1 MLVDV
6 HGGPTDQSTVDWK
19 PRIRWFVSR
28 GWAVLSPNYRGSTGY
43 GRAYRH
49 ALDHAWGD
57 IDVTDTVTGHPRRSR
72 TTTASTRRAPR

>member
-43 GRAYRH
+43 GRDYRH
-49 ALDHAWGD
+49 TLDHAWGE
-57 IDVTDTVTGHPRRSR
+57 IDVADTVTGLR
-72 TTTASTRRAPR
+72 AAAQDDGSTRRAPR